1 MLAALV
7 ARHDPN
13 AGGEVHQAHRTLG
26 DVLMLSAGAPGAE
39 RFDPALGE
47 QLLVVSR
54 DVEAVGARP
63 IIHSSPPESVP
74 PAPRTCSAGTAGSY
88 GPVAPVW
95 VLYGAPRPIRC
106 VTVMIFDRSEEH
118 PGARLLFVLACLV
131 VVVYGLRYA
140 SAILLPSA
148 LALFL
153 AVLSLPVMIW
163 LRRRGV
169 PSWLAILIPVVM
181 NIAVIG
187 LLLLIASQSVAQ
199 FQTRIGF
206 YARELQAI
214 QTSWFE
220 AIEGRTGVRLTDYI
234 TMELINPTA
243 VVDLARGA
251 VGRAAQFV
259 GTALMVFLIMAF
271 MLSEATV
278 FPEKFRSIMGDG
290 ESNRGRLT
298 KVVTEVQT
306 YLGIKT
312 VVSLA
317 TGVVLGAW
325 AWVMNLD
332 FPILL
337 GLLAFL
343 LNYVPTVGSIIAAIP
358 AVLLS
363 LILVGT
369 AGHALLVALGY
380 GVVNTLFG
388 NILEPNLMGRR
399 LGLSTLVVILSLLFW
414 GWAWGP
420 LGAILSVPLTVIVKI
435 WLENTHDLKWV
446 AILLDKSPP
455 PAPVVLSAPQTT
467 TRADA

>member
-1 MLAALV
+1 V
-7 ARHDPN
+7 
-13 AGGEVHQAHRTLG
+13 
-26 DVLMLSAGAPGAE
+26 
-39 RFDPALGE
+39 
-47 QLLVVSR
+47 
-54 DVEAVGARP
+54 
-63 IIHSSPPESVP
+63 I
-74 PAPRTCSAGTAGSY
+74 
-88 GPVAPVW
+88 
-95 VLYGAPRPIRC
+95 
-106 VTVMIFDRSEEH
+106 IFDRSEEH

-131 VVVYGLRYA
+131 VVVYGLRFA

-163 LRRRGV
+163 LRGRHV
-169 PSWLAILIPVVM
+169 PSWLAIFVPVVM
-181 NIAVIG
+181 NIAVVG
-187 LLLLIASQSVAQ
+187 LLVLVVSQSASQ

-206 YARELQAI
+206 YVRELQAI
-214 QTSWFE
+214 QTGWFQ
-220 AIEGRTGVRLTDYI
+220 AIEARTGVLLADYF
-234 TMELINPTA
+234 TMELIDPAA
-243 VVDLARGA
+243 VVDFARNV
-251 VGRAAQFV
+251 VGRAAQFL

-278 FPEKFRSIMGDG
+278 FPEKFKYIVGGG
-290 ESNRGRLT
+290 ESKAGRLT

-312 VVSLA
+312 VISLA

-332 FPILL
+332 FPVLL
-337 GLLAFL
+337 GLTAFL
-343 LNYVPTVGSIIAAIP
+343 LNYVPTVGSIIAAVP
-358 AVLLS
+358 AILLS

-380 GVVNTLFG
+380 VVVNTLFG
-388 NILEPNLMGRR
+388 NILEPSLMGRR

-420 LGAILSVPLTVIVKI
+420 LGALLSVPLTVIVKI

-455 PAPVVLSAPQTT
+455 PAPVPATPLHAPAAPAAPET
-467 TRADA
+467 TRVDA